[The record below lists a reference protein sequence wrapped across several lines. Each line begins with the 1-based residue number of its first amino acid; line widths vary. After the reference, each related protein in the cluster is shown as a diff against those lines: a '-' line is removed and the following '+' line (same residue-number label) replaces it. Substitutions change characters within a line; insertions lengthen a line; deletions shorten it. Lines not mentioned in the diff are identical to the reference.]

1 MFCYGPDYIERIEV
15 LNSNPFW
22 QDILTSVKKLWK
34 TSIVYDKT
42 VIKEA
47 PLWYNPNFRLQIR
60 RDWKESGLMVVSDLL
75 DHGTVPFS
83 LTELNS
89 KFDIKINFLEYG
101 KLVAIL
107 KKHFEL
113 KDIVDNTEPH
123 PRNSFLNTV
132 LSIDKKG
139 VPNLYKTLYHKGN
152 HILQDI
158 SVKWEN
164 KLALKLNPLN
174 FIIPGSK
181 TAI

>member
-1 MFCYGPDYIERIEV
+1 MAERFSKSNSKWTIIPTEFGLKGVFCHGPDYIERIEV

-101 KLVAIL
+101 
-107 KKHFEL
+107 
-113 KDIVDNTEPH
+113 
-123 PRNSFLNTV
+123 
-132 LSIDKKG
+132 
-139 VPNLYKTLYHKGN
+139 
-152 HILQDI
+152 
-158 SVKWEN
+158 
-164 KLALKLNPLN
+164 
-174 FIIPGSK
+174 
-181 TAI
+181 